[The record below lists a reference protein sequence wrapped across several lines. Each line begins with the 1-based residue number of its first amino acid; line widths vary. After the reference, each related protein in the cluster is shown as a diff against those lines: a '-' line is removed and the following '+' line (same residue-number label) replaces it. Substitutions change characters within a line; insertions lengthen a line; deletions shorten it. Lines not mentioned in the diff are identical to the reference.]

1 MMKRISLIFTIALAA
16 IVVTFTSCEQEPAP
30 QFHFEY
36 FGLQEGRYV
45 IYDVVEVEHDDA
57 IQIHETTTY
66 QLKTVWG
73 AEYIDNEGR
82 SAREFK
88 RYKRDTP
95 TDPWVYTD
103 LWTGVYDGIRAE
115 LTEENQRIIKLV
127 LAPTLLKQWNANT
140 FNTMPETDCYY
151 RDIHDDTIINN
162 VQFDSTLVVEIDEF
176 ISLIDT
182 VHNYEIYAKDVG
194 LIYKHFVDNHY
205 QFSSSAVILGTEVYY
220 TYVEHGME

>member
-1 MMKRISLIFTIALAA
+1 MMKRINLIFTIVLAVT
-16 IVVTFTSCEQEPAP
+16 VVIFTSCNQDPAP
-30 QFHFEY
+30 QFHYEY
-36 FGLQEGRYV
+36 FGLKEGRYV

-57 IQIHETTTY
+57 IQVHDTTSY

-73 AEYIDNEGR
+73 GEYIDNEGR
-82 SAREFK
+82 TAREFK

-95 TDPWVYTD
+95 NDPWVYTD
-103 LWTGVYDGIRAE
+103 LWTGIYDGIRAE

-127 LAPTLLKQWNANT
+127 FAPTLLKQWNANAY
-140 FNTMPETDCYY
+140 NIMGEKDCYY
-151 RDIHDDTIINN
+151 RDIHDDTMINN

-182 VHNYEIYAKDVG
+182 VRNYEGYAKNVG

-205 QFSSSAVILGTEVYY
+205 QFASSTVILGTEVYY